1 MTSEIIGDKNVFAI
15 EFAIKY
21 EIEYTKNGIVYGGC
35 RLWLKGQYLGDI
47 DNPIYLNM
55 FHKSLKWI
63 GYNFN
68 KGNLIDSI
76 PVLPLTI
83 KEFTQRLD
91 GDETLYENALLE
103 EEAFNRFNE
112 RCFRNGENL
121 IFYWCIELYVAEHI
135 ESFPE
140 YTDYPKEVQVAEIP
154 ISVIKE
160 VADKFE
166 ARIAEIIENSTKIK
180 Y

>member
-1 MTSEIIGDKNVFAI
+1 MRSEVIGDKDVFAI
-15 EFAIKY
+15 EFVIDY
-21 EIEYTKNGIVYGGC
+21 SYTKNEIVYGGC

-47 DNPIYLNM
+47 NDHIYLNM

-68 KGNLIDSI
+68 RDNLIDSI
-76 PVLPLTI
+76 PLLPLKI
-83 KEFTQRLD
+83 KEFTQMLD
-91 GDETLYENALLE
+91 GDEALYKNALFD
-103 EEAFNRFNE
+103 EEAFIRFNE

-121 IFYWCIELYVAEHI
+121 IFYWCLELYVAEHI
-135 ESFPE
+135 EDFP
-140 YTDYPKEVQVAEIP
+140 TFKDFPKEVQVAEIP
-154 ISVIKE
+154 ISAVKE

-166 ARIAEIIENSTKIK
+166 ARINEIIENSPKIS